1 MALGIYCHQ
10 VWWASSACRIADSA
24 ACARFTPVQQV
35 AICSKVNFARV
46 RQKNPVRGVMRADG
60 VLLESGI
67 LGECLGQAYHRK
79 IGNEK
84 REFGLAKVP
93 GPALT
98 APARRPQPAPGAG
111 AASWN
116 LGRRICKSRRC
127 PWDNDG
133 LCYTQFQPPCPR
145 AGATKAPERLIAGYR
160 RNSGRWIF

>member
-1 MALGIYCHQ
+1 MALGKYCHQ

-67 LGECLGQAYHRK
+67 LGECLGQAYHRN

-93 GPALT
+93 GRSPRQLDGLS
-98 APARRPQPAPGAG
+98 RPPAPGPLLGTWGG
-111 AASWN
+111 AYAKAAAVP
-116 LGRRICKSRRC
+116 R
-127 PWDNDG
+127 DNDG

-145 AGATKAPERLIAGYR
+145 TGET
-160 RNSGRWIF
+160 